1 MPAERAPMRK
11 VREVLRLKHALG
23 VSITKIPLI
32 THCVFGRHRPLRLA
46 GDVTVRTFDDA
57 AEFARNERSLSL
69 RHAQRL
75 P

>member
-1 MPAERAPMRK
+1 MIP
-11 VREVLRLKHALG
+11 G
-23 VSITKIPLI
+23 VIESGITKIPLI